1 MEQLIG
7 TILDIYIPKEYN
19 NNEELIDIMDRTKI
33 TFKIETDY
41 SIENIEVEQDNDNV
55 TLHVGDKVLIT
66 KQKINDKE
74 FIDIEK
80 ME

>member
-41 SIENIEVEQDNDNV
+41 SIENI
-55 TLHVGDKVLIT
+55 
-66 KQKINDKE
+66 
-74 FIDIEK
+74 
-80 ME
+80 